1 VILRYDRDAESGR
14 EASIPASGHSKRPRS
29 GLWSGPRGSTLSVR
43 LGISAESPCCGPID
57 VGGDNR
63 LDAATSHGAQS
74 MPTPCRPAADEC
86 APFHVSPSNHALY
99 SEINIALYRR
109 RRIKAGWNWSMTAL
123 GPHVRSG
130 SDSEVVEPP
139 LNATACPKGA
149 DTVAKVQSCIGPNF
163 CETLKREGSTIR
175 VTSVALPKSPMSLA

>member
-29 GLWSGPRGSTLSVR
+29 GLWSGPTGSTLSVR
-43 LGISAESPCCGPID
+43 LGISAESPGYGPID

-123 GPHVRSG
+123 GPMSVPGLGRVKTPFPEKSVRSQDRFG
-130 SDSEVVEPP
+130 LRPRSRPS
-139 LNATACPKGA
+139 AAWFRRC
-149 DTVAKVQSCIGPNF
+149 S
-163 CETLKREGSTIR
+163 
-175 VTSVALPKSPMSLA
+175 